1 MPISNIEYNDL
12 LRNSGKIPVAKQTMR
27 AHIPEPTYV
36 DYRKGYIVR
45 YFIQRINDDN
55 ALIYEVNETDYLKF
69 SLDPF
74 YNTVNIDWRLTG
86 GNAEVIEES
95 NSKSVKFGSKKMK
108 SLIFYLPNYLQLTG
122 Y

>member
-1 MPISNIEYNDL
+1 MAISKIEYNDL
-12 LRNSGKIPVAKQTMR
+12 IRSVGKIVLQPQTIR
-27 AHIPEPTYV
+27 AHIPEPTYT
-36 DYRKGYIVR
+36 DFRKGYIVR
-45 YFIQRINDDN
+45 YFIQRINDDS

-74 YNTVNIDWRLTG
+74 YTAVNIDWRLTG
-86 GNAEVIEES
+86 SYQIIEES

>member
-1 MPISNIEYNDL
+1 MPISNTEYNDL
-12 LRNSGKIPVAKQTMR
+12 IKNAGKVTIPKQTIR
-27 AHIPEPTYV
+27 AYMPEPTYN
-36 DYRKGYIVR
+36 DFRKGYIVR

-55 ALIYEVNETDYLKF
+55 ALIYEVNDTDYLKF

-74 YNTVNIDWRLTG
+74 YNAVNIDWRLTG
-86 GNAEVIEES
+86 SEEVIKES
-95 NSKSVKFGSKKMK
+95 NSKSVKYGSKKMK